1 MFTPA
6 KLIKIIVAVVI
17 VVVLGTLLLWKTT
30 ADKPLLPDRA
40 PSSIESNAIAT
51 DSTEGKMT
59 VPPNGG
65 GASFNYGKEII
76 IDLAAGTAELYFENP
91 GKAIYD
97 ASIFLVIDEQVILQ
111 SGLLPPGSLLTSL
124 TLPKKGV
131 PLQEGGYD
139 AELWVQSYDENGEAL
154 SVNFQL
160 QGIRV
165 EVK

>member
-1 MFTPA
+1 M
-6 KLIKIIVAVVI
+6 
-17 VVVLGTLLLWKTT
+17 
-30 ADKPLLPDRA
+30 
-40 PSSIESNAIAT
+40 SIQHDYIRSQSESNYRNIYNYAKNHAKNC
-51 DSTEGKMT
+51 E
-59 VPPNGG
+59 NRN
-65 GASFNYGKEII
+65 FNYFI
-76 IDLAAGTAELYFENP
+76 TNP
-91 GKAIYD
+91 KTDNIAITYNVQDKD
-97 ASIFLVIDEQVILQ
+97 AFWGLNNCIDEQVILQ

-124 TLPKKGV
+124 TRPKKGV